1 MSENAIPPDL
11 FEQLRTARDRAY
23 APYSAFRVAA
33 AVTTTSGRCFVGC
46 NVETAHYKSIC
57 AEASALSAMI
67 AAGETKVKRVDILAT
82 GESPCP
88 PCGDCRQRLREFAG
102 PDAEVVLV
110 GDAGR
115 VIGRHTLGELL
126 PEAFGPD
133 RIAED

>member
-1 MSENAIPPDL
+1 MSRPEIPGDL
-11 FEQLRTARDRAY
+11 LAQLRTARDRAY

-33 AVTTTSGRCFVGC
+33 AVTTTSGRRFVGC

-67 AAGETKVKRVDILAT
+67 AAGESTVEQVHILAS
-82 GESPCP
+82 GQRPCP

-102 PDAEVVLV
+102 PAAEVVLV

-115 VIGRHTLGELL
+115 VLGRFTLGELL

-133 RIAED
+133 RLDEN